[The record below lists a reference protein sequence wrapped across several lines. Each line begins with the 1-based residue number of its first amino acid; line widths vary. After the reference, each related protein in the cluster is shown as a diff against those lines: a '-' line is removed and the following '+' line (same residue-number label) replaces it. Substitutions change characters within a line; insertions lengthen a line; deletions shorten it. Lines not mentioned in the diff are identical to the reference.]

1 MKLFDYF
8 HQYDYGHEWYLN
20 VFCTRLFN
28 LFQFNLDWSD
38 WGCRPIFL
46 LNILGES
53 LFGFNISVYRFSFS
67 FDFLAYRQREL
78 DWYRQ

>member
-1 MKLFDYF
+1 MKLFDY
-8 HQYDYGHEWYLN
+8 HHVYDYGHEWYLN

-28 LFQFNLDWSD
+28 LFQFNLDWSHYAA
-38 WGCRPIFL
+38 RPLFL
-46 LNILGES
+46 MNILGES
-53 LFGFNISVYRFSFS
+53 LIGFSFSVYKLTIS